1 MARKNFLIGKSIKK
15 KKSERVINLIG
26 KKLNETEA
34 KLELRDPKKK
44 KIWFRFSDFTKQKKK
59 KKNSANDRLAYQFLI
74 NKVFLFLFFASGE
87 STVDDEKRRNT
98 N

>member
-44 KIWFRFSDFTKQKKK
+44 KI
-59 KKNSANDRLAYQFLI
+59 
-74 NKVFLFLFFASGE
+74 
-87 STVDDEKRRNT
+87 
-98 N
+98 